1 MTDNRLDKWLLIPDC
16 HVPYQDKRAYAL
28 MLRAARSAG
37 IKNVAILG
45 DYLDFYAVS
54 SHSKDPRKV
63 DLGWEVEQGCVAL
76 DGLDAQFK
84 GEKIYISGNHEDRL
98 ARYLMDKA
106 PELFET
112 VKVEKLLGLKDR
124 GWRYVPY
131 KQHAKIGKLH
141 LTHDVGKAGKYA
153 HYDALSAFQGNVVIG
168 HCLPIDY
175 EVLTRRGFK
184 RLSEISVGEDVLAYE
199 NGHAIYTPVLDR
211 VEWDYDGE
219 MAEFDNAVIRQRM
232 TSEHHLYTK
241 GGRYIPVREA
251 AETVT
256 KADLVRFTA
265 PLSGGHTAPL
275 SDDMLRL
282 VVAYSADGSRQK
294 DTNHIRFHF
303 SKQRKIERLT
313 GLWKAVGG
321 TIEWRDGVGERKKS
335 AGLDRATQDALLDL
349 CPDKQ
354 LPAWLLKL
362 DHRQRRVVIDEL
374 EHWDGTVLRH
384 DGKGDVGIRQFCS
397 FKAVEQDLV
406 QLLLMQAGIRSRR
419 YPGGRIAYDLQEPDK
434 TTDGRRVLGEFLS
447 WAPTK
452 ERVGC
457 ISTRVQNFFIRTTEG
472 SVELTGNTHR
482 LGYAVEGNAR
492 GKPHVGAMFGWL
504 GDINQVDYMHNIRA
518 RRDWAHGFGV
528 AYVEKS
534 GLVHLTPIP
543 IVEGTVV
550 LEGKLIR

>member
-1 MTDNRLDKWLLIPDC
+1 MLDKWLLIPDC

-112 VKVEKLLGLKDR
+112 VKVEKLLSLKDR

-168 HCLPIDY
+168 H
-175 EVLTRRGFK
+175 
-184 RLSEISVGEDVLAYE
+184 
-199 NGHAIYTPVLDR
+199 
-211 VEWDYDGE
+211 
-219 MAEFDNAVIRQRM
+219 
-232 TSEHHLYTK
+232 
-241 GGRYIPVREA
+241 
-251 AETVT
+251 
-256 KADLVRFTA
+256 
-265 PLSGGHTAPL
+265 
-275 SDDMLRL
+275 
-282 VVAYSADGSRQK
+282 
-294 DTNHIRFHF
+294 
-303 SKQRKIERLT
+303 
-313 GLWKAVGG
+313 
-321 TIEWRDGVGERKKS
+321 
-335 AGLDRATQDALLDL
+335 
-349 CPDKQ
+349 
-354 LPAWLLKL
+354 
-362 DHRQRRVVIDEL
+362 
-374 EHWDGTVLRH
+374 
-384 DGKGDVGIRQFCS
+384 
-397 FKAVEQDLV
+397 
-406 QLLLMQAGIRSRR
+406 
-419 YPGGRIAYDLQEPDK
+419 
-434 TTDGRRVLGEFLS
+434 
-447 WAPTK
+447 
-452 ERVGC
+452 
-457 ISTRVQNFFIRTTEG
+457 
-472 SVELTGNTHR
+472 THR
-482 LGYAVEGNAR
+482 LSYAVEGNAR

-504 GDINQVDYMHNIRA
+504 GDFAQVDYMHNIRA

-528 AYVEKS
+528 AYVERS

-543 IVEGTVV
+543 IVEGSVV